1 MFCNLI
7 LLAHS
12 VVSEFCVFILAI
24 KLTEA
29 SDSLYRSYQGWL
41 LTVLL
46 HVQLME
52 RSGCV
57 HGGSVRDARVQR

>member
-1 MFCNLI
+1 MVKKYVLQLDI
-7 LLAHS
+7 

-24 KLTEA
+24 ELTEA

-52 RSGCV
+52 RSVCV